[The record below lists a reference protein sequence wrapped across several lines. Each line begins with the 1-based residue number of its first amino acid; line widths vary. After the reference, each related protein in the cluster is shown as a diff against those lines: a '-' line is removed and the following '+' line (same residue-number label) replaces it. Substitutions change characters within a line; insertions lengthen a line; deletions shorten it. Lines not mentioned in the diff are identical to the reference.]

1 MESDKTDT
9 LIKKFKRKRKK
20 KKDHMPSIEE
30 AGKAAKR
37 GVREGLDAWML
48 EDSDSDLVQEYI
60 KPGVA
65 AIADTAADI
74 VYPESASDI
83 ALAAIPGGKIGKAA
97 ARGVSR
103 ADAAGQVRKK
113 ISELD
118 MKQIDKK
125 LSEYVGGPIDK
136 LLPSEKREILE
147 KAIMKDR
154 SVIDLIKKSRER
166 IAEIK
171 RKEDLMPKQRDI
183 YPK

>member
-1 MESDKTDT
+1 MKAIGWLYDT
-9 LIKKFKRKRKK
+9 EFEFVFKN
-20 KKDHMPSIEE
+20 
-30 AGKAAKR
+30 
-37 GVREGLDAWML
+37 
-48 EDSDSDLVQEYI
+48 
-60 KPGVA
+60 
-65 AIADTAADI
+65 
-74 VYPESASDI
+74 
-83 ALAAIPGGKIGKAA
+83 IGKDLWEDLRQEVAYI
-97 ARGVSR
+97 VLQY
-103 ADAAGQVRKK
+103 DRKK